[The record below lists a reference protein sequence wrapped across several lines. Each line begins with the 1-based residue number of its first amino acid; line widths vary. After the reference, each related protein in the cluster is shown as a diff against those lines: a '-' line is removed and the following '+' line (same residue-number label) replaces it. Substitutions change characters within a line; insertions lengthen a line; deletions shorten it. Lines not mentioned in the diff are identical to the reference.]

1 MSKVKNG
8 DTVKVHY
15 TGSLEDGSVF
25 DTSQDR
31 EPMEFTLGSG
41 QLIPGFEK
49 AVEGMEKGEST
60 KVTIPSEEAY
70 GEPREDL
77 IISVPRENM
86 PDGVTPE
93 VGMQLQVNQPDGQS
107 IPVRITEIADEEVKL
122 DANHPLAGKD
132 LIFEIELMEISS

>member
-86 PDGVTPE
+86 PEGVTPE

>member
-1 MSKVKNG
+1 
-8 DTVKVHY
+8 
-15 TGSLEDGSVF
+15 
-25 DTSQDR
+25 
-31 EPMEFTLGSG
+31 MEFTLGSG

-107 IPVRITEIADEEVKL
+107 IPVRITEIADEEVKDRKSTRL
-122 DANHPLAGKD
+122 N
-132 LIFEIELMEISS
+132 SSHVA

>member
-1 MSKVKNG
+1 
-8 DTVKVHY
+8 
-15 TGSLEDGSVF
+15 
-25 DTSQDR
+25 
-31 EPMEFTLGSG
+31 MEFTLGSG

-60 KVTIPSEEAY
+60 KVTIPSEEVY

-93 VGMQLQVNQPDGQS
+93 LGMQLKVNHQDGQT
-107 IPVRITEIADEEVKL
+107 ILVRITESAVEELKL
-122 DANHPLAGKD
+122 AANYPLSGKD
-132 LIFEIELMEISS
+132 LTFDIKLMNFA

>member
-1 MSKVKNG
+1 MLSKVKNG

-60 KVTIPSEEAY
+60 KVTIPSEEAKGDP
-70 GEPREDL
+70 GEDR
-77 IISVPRENM
+77 IKSFR
-86 PDGVTPE
+86 GRKWPE
-93 VGMQLQVNQPDGQS
+93 GWQLKWACHLQ
-107 IPVRITEIADEEVKL
+107 
-122 DANHPLAGKD
+122 
-132 LIFEIELMEISS
+132 

>member
-1 MSKVKNG
+1 LSKVKNG

-132 LIFEIELMEISS
+132 LTFEIELMEISS

>member
-1 MSKVKNG
+1 MLSKVKNG

-70 GEPREDL
+70 GETREDL
-77 IISVPRENM
+77 IISVTSEK
-86 PDGVTPE
+86 
-93 VGMQLQVNQPDGQS
+93 
-107 IPVRITEIADEEVKL
+107 IPYGDTNVDEEHVMYMQI
-122 DANHPLAGKD
+122 DGRN
-132 LIFEIELMEISS
+132 MT

>member
-1 MSKVKNG
+1 
-8 DTVKVHY
+8 
-15 TGSLEDGSVF
+15 
-25 DTSQDR
+25 
-31 EPMEFTLGSG
+31 MEFTLGSG

-93 VGMQLQVNQPDGQS
+93 VGMQLQVNQPDEIGRASCRGRGVIIDSRRDS
-107 IPVRITEIADEEVKL
+107 IKKKIV
-122 DANHPLAGKD
+122 LA
-132 LIFEIELMEISS
+132 